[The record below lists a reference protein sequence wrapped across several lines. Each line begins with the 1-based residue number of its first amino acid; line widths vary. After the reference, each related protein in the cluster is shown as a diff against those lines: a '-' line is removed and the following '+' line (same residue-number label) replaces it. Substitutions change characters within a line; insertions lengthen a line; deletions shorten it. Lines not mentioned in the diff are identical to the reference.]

1 MSMQQDNSGMP
12 GATVPKRRLWLRI
25 VFGLSLALNL
35 LVLGVAVGAALRFG
49 GPDGARRPPPVVG
62 AALYRELPRD
72 DRRAFRQAM
81 EKSPQARGPGRKE
94 VAGQIAALL
103 RASPFDISALQALLD
118 DQAAQRGQW
127 QKAASQA
134 LIAQLARMDP
144 QERAAYADR
153 VEEALSRSGQRG
165 RKHRSR
171 SD

>member
-1 MSMQQDNSGMP
+1 MSMQQDNSGP
-12 GATVPKRRLWLRI
+12 LRPTVLKRRLWLRI

-49 GPDGARRPPPVVG
+49 GPDGARRPPQVVG

-81 EKSPQARGPGRKE
+81 EKSPQARGPSRKA

-103 RASPFDISALQALLD
+103 RTTPFDMSALQALLD
-118 DQAAQRGQW
+118 DHAAKRGQW
-127 QKAASQA
+127 QMAANRA
-134 LIAQLARMDP
+134 LIAQLAQMDP

-153 VEEALSRSGQRG
+153 VEEALSRSGQRV
-165 RKHRSR
+165 RKHRDR